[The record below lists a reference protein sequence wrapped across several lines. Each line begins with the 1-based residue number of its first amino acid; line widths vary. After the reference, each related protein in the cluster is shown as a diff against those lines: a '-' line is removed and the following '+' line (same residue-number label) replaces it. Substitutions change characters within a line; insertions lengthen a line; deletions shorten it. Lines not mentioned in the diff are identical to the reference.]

1 MIQYAVHPRKIARG
15 FIYPPKGGT
24 LTTRTRTRKAA
35 TPVEDTIVE
44 QEPTAEELRKQIA
57 NADQAISGLDLRIQ
71 DAEALMATA
80 HQSVEDILD
89 TQNARRLHIENLQA
103 EDGKLS
109 IELSDLAVDVAI
121 TESGTTVRGM
131 KKCSDRR
138 LEITTEIRL
147 ATAEDVKLRKAEA
160 VE

>member
-35 TPVEDTIVE
+35 TPVEDTPVE
-44 QEPTAEELRKQIA
+44 ETAEELRKQIA

-89 TQNARRLHIENLQA
+89 TQNARRLHIEGLQT
-103 EDGKLS
+103 EDGQLS
-109 IELSDLAVDVAI
+109 LELADLAVDVAI
-121 TESGTTVRGM
+121 TA
-131 KKCSDRR
+131 SD
-138 LEITTEIRL
+138 
-147 ATAEDVKLRKAEA
+147 
-160 VE
+160 

>member
-1 MIQYAVHPRKIARG
+1 MIQYITSLQKSRAFPIFPQRG
-15 FIYPPKGGT
+15 VF
-24 LTTRTRTRKAA
+24 LTTRTRSRAKIIPSTEDA
-35 TPVEDTIVE
+35 TPVEE
-44 QEPTAEELRKQIA
+44 TAEELRKQIA

-71 DAEALMATA
+71 DAELLMQTA

-89 TQNARRLHIENLQA
+89 TQNARRLHVENLQS

-131 KKCSDRR
+131 KKRSDRR